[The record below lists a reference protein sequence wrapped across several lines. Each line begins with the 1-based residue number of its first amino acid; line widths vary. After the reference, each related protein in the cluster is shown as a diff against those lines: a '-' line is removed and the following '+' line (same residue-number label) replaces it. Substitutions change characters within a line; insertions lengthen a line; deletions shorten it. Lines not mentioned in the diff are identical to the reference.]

1 MDNYITT
8 IALTITLIISIISA
22 NFFFSI
28 TKITLDH
35 FLTINVFPLI
45 NAMISFEFIMFL
57 IFVSLSIACILL
69 IIKHANLQYA
79 LGFSLVGYVL
89 GVTLG
94 TILFGNVGFLV
105 PLLLAAGGIPL
116 AFESLIKK
124 EKEYKSLPTL
134 RSGISAANKIIILSA
149 VGLLIFILVITF
161 PAQDIYE
168 QRFATQILSTTIG
181 DAQTFGGMLQTPMVK
196 IIVDSQKQTL
206 NSIKKMPGF
215 NQFENK
221 NDADVLTFVT
231 NFNTFDNMVNSD
243 TYITTITDQFAAQ
256 TENQELNKQLL
267 EQIPIINE
275 IAKLA
280 WLLYAIEAFI
290 LVMFI
295 GNLIVKNLAG
305 LMYILI
311 NYLVPGQKTLAAD
324 TEDNPYY

>member
-28 TKITLDH
+28 TKITLDS

-69 IIKHANLQYA
+69 IIKHANFQYA
-79 LGFSLVGYVL
+79 LGFSLIGYVL
-89 GVTLG
+89 GITLG
-94 TILFGNVGFLV
+94 TILFGNLGFLI
-105 PLLLAAGGIPL
+105 PLLIATGGIPL
-116 AFESLIKK
+116 AFESLVKK

-134 RSGISAANKIIILSA
+134 RSGISAANKMIMLTGVGLFIFIII
-149 VGLLIFILVITF
+149 ITF
-161 PAQDIYE
+161 PAQEVHE
-168 QRFATQILSTTIG
+168 QTFITQILSTTIG
-181 DAQTFGGMLQTPMVK
+181 DTQTFGEMLQTPMVQ
-196 IIVDSQKQTL
+196 IIIDSQKQTL
-206 NSIKKMPGF
+206 NSVKKMPGF
-215 NQFENK
+215 NEFENK

-231 NFNTFDNMVNSD
+231 NFKTFDNMVNSD
-243 TYITTITDQFAAQ
+243 NYKTSIKNQFNSQ
-256 TENQELNKQLL
+256 NQNQELNKQLIQ
-267 EQIPIINE
+267 QIPIISN
-275 IAKLA
+275 ISKLA
-280 WLLYAIEAFI
+280 WLVYALEAFI

-305 LMYILI
+305 LIYILI
-311 NYLVPGQKTLAAD
+311 NYLIPAQKTFVVD